1 MSNSKKTSSTKTNRT
16 KTNSTKT
23 NSTKTNRTNRTT
35 NSIKTNNMKISSTK
49 ISSKKLKKSIGE
61 IIEISLLLVAFGI
74 VVEILFGGLVPMS
87 NGILMN
93 LIGLLNTLG
102 DNGIIGL
109 AALGVI
115 VYIFRKGKVFA

>member
-1 MSNSKKTSSTKTNRT
+1 MAQGHLCLQIWGGLEMSNSKKT
-16 KTNSTKT
+16 
-23 NSTKTNRTNRTT
+23 
-35 NSIKTNNMKISSTK
+35 NNKK
-49 ISSKKLKKSIGE
+49 VNSKKIKKSIGE

-74 VVEILFGGLVPMS
+74 VVEILFGGIVPMS

-109 AALGVI
+109 AALGLI

>member
-1 MSNSKKTSSTKTNRT
+1 MSNSKKT
-16 KTNSTKT
+16 
-23 NSTKTNRTNRTT
+23 
-35 NSIKTNNMKISSTK
+35 NNKK
-49 ISSKKLKKSIGE
+49 VNSKKIKKSIGE

-74 VVEILFGGLVPMS
+74 VIEILFGGVVPMS

-93 LIGLLNTLG
+93 LIGLLNALG

-109 AALGVI
+109 AALGLI